1 MRQLNLIVILLV
13 TSLLF
18 ACSSTKISS
27 SWKAKNTETKI
38 YRNIIV
44 WGILPQKDSALRKE
58 METHLVNDLLS
69 KGYHA
74 FSSLEVYRLKAYKK
88 LTAGEIVDEFKSTAV
103 DAVITL
109 VLLNKE
115 KEEKYY
121 AATILS
127 QPAGN
132 YGNLDRYYSNVYEK
146 VFTPGYYLSTTNYFW
161 ETNLF
166 EVNGDKLIY
175 AVKTKSFDPLSSE
188 KLAHENGLRIIK
200 DMLKKKIIVDKIH
213 TED

>member
-1 MRQLNLIVILLV
+1 MRQLNFFVILLI
-13 TSLLF
+13 TSLGL
-18 ACSSTKISS
+18 ACNSTKISS
-27 SWKAKNTETKI
+27 SWKAENTATKI
-38 YRNIIV
+38 YRNIMV
-44 WGILPQKDSALRKE
+44 WGILPQNDSTLRKK
-58 METHLVNDLLS
+58 METHLVNDLVS

-74 FSSLEVYRLKAYKK
+74 VSSLEVYRLNAYKK
-88 LTAGEIVDEFKSTAV
+88 LNAGEIVDEFKSTAV

-121 AATILS
+121 AATILN

-132 YGNLDRYYSNVYEK
+132 YGNLDRYYSTVYEK
-146 VFTPGYYLSTTNYFW
+146 ILTPGYYLSTTNYFW

-166 EVNGDKLIY
+166 EVNRDKLIY
-175 AVKTKSFDPLSSE
+175 VVKTKSFDPLSSE

-200 DMLKKKIIVDKIH
+200 DMLKKKIIVDKIPK
-213 TED
+213 EY